1 MRAVATWTGLIA
13 SEESKIDRIQKKQL
27 LSIDTYLHDEKARK
41 EALAGEDA
49 MQIYLA
55 LWSYGFFD
63 LDEACLWPGLCWL
76 EAVCRRLAD
85 AEISCP

>member
-1 MRAVATWTGLIA
+1 MTLFQVIKENDLLRYSSVMRAVATWTGLIA

-41 EALAGEDA
+41 EVLAGEDA

-55 LWSYGFFD
+55 LWSYGFF
-63 LDEACLWPGLCWL
+63 G
-76 EAVCRRLAD
+76 
-85 AEISCP
+85 SG